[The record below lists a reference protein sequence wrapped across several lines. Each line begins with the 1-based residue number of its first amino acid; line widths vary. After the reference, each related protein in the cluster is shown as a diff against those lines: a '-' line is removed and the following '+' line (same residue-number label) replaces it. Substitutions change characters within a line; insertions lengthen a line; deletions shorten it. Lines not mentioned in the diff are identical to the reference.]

1 MAAERLAAQQ
11 KLEQERAAE
20 MAALKARVDTAV
32 SYGAVFVPCPKPIL
46 QDGTEQLV
54 VYPGFAAPPSPF
66 AQRVTLTKQVPAET
80 KRSPTW
86 GCIQN
91 PSSLP
96 LAQGFGSGAS
106 A

>member
-46 QDGTEQLV
+46 QEGTEQLV
-54 VYPGFAAPPSPF
+54 VYPGFAAPPPPLPPTHTPRPQPPPPPTTH
-66 AQRVTLTKQVPAET
+66 ATHPPAV
-80 KRSPTW
+80 
-86 GCIQN
+86 
-91 PSSLP
+91 
-96 LAQGFGSGAS
+96 
-106 A
+106 